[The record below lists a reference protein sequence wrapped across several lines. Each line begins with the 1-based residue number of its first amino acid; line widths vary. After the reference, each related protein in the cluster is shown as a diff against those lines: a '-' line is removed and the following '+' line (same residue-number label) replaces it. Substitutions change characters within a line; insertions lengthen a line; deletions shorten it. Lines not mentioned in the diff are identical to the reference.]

1 MVATEL
7 QQLHLLAH
15 GLQLTQQRTAL
26 IELVLSKANQQALA
40 PVLLAADQP
49 QGFFRSWAEFT
60 AHSKARR

>member
-26 IELVLSKANQQALA
+26 IELVLSKSNQQALS
-40 PVLLAADQP
+40 PVLLAAD
-49 QGFFRSWAEFT
+49 
-60 AHSKARR
+60 